1 MQYILVTM
9 TSENNFN
16 NPIPSPNATRWLY
29 LLLGVFALVI
39 IGLSIWLI
47 STKGNLRVLQEEK
60 EKQRVEL
67 QREVDSI
74 IQAHNQTKMAYGE
87 LADSLSIKDSIIQAN
102 AVEIKKLLD
111 TQWEYYKIKRRL
123 ERLQVISQGY
133 VRQMDSLYTVNRE
146 LAEENVRIKEEISVE
161 RRRVAQLTQDK
172 DELSDMVEQ
181 AAVLRTF
188 NLSATGFRQRGSSRE
203 VETDRYRRVE
213 FIRICFTLAEN
224 TVIEPGSK
232 SIYIRIAA
240 PDGSILVRGRD
251 DAYSF
256 MHQGEKLQYSI
267 LEVVDYQNENKE
279 ICVEWHKRETQ
290 EIPEGTY
297 NVDIF
302 HDNALIGQ
310 TSLFLR

>member
-1 MQYILVTM
+1 M
-9 TSENNFN
+9 TSENNYN

-74 IQAHNQTKMAYGE
+74 IQAHNQTKLAYGE

>member
-1 MQYILVTM
+1 MDQNV
-9 TSENNFN
+9 S

-29 LLLGVFALVI
+29 LLLAIFALVI

-47 STKGNLRVLQEEK
+47 STKSNLRVLQEEK
-60 EKQRVEL
+60 EIQRTEL

-74 IQAHNQTKMAYGE
+74 INAHNQTKLAYGQ

-161 RRRVAQLTQDK
+161 RRRVAQLTQAK
-172 DELSDMVEQ
+172 DELTDIVEQ

-203 VETDRYRRVE
+203 VETDRHRRVE
-213 FIRICFTLAEN
+213 LFRICFTIAEN
-224 TVIEPGSK
+224 SVIEPGMK
-232 SIYIRIAA
+232 KIYLRIAA
-240 PDGSILVRGRD
+240 PDGTILVRGRD
-251 DAYSF
+251 EEFSF
-256 MHQGEKLQYSI
+256 MHNGERLQYSI
-267 LEVVDYQNENKE
+267 MTELDYQNRNHE
-279 ICVEWHKRETQ
+279 ICVDWLKRETQ
-290 EIPEGTY
+290 DLDEGIY
-297 NVDIF
+297 NIDIF
-302 HDNALIGQ
+302 HDNHHIGQ

>member
-1 MQYILVTM
+1 M
-9 TSENNFN
+9 TTEHNLN

-29 LLLGVFALVI
+29 ILLGVFALVI
-39 IGLSIWLI
+39 IGLSVWLI

-60 EKQRVEL
+60 DQQRVEL

-74 IQAHNQTKMAYGE
+74 IRTHNQTKLAYGQ
-87 LADSLSIKDSIIQAN
+87 LADSLAVKDSIIQAN

-123 ERLQVISQGY
+123 EMLQVISQGY

-146 LAEENVRIKEEISVE
+146 LAEENVKMKEEITVE
-161 RRRVAQLTQDK
+161 RRRVAQLTQVK
-172 DELSDMVEQ
+172 DELSDIVEQ

-188 NLSATGFRQRGSSRE
+188 NLSATAYRQRGTSRE

-213 FIRICFTLAEN
+213 FMRICFTLAEN
-224 TVIEPGSK
+224 AVIEPGNK
-232 SIYIRIAA
+232 TIYIRIAA

-256 MHQGEKLQYSI
+256 VHQGERLQYSI
-267 LEVVDYQNENKE
+267 MEVVDYQNANKE

-302 HDNALIGQ
+302 HDNNLIGQ

>member
-1 MQYILVTM
+1 M

>member
-1 MQYILVTM
+1 MDKEQNL
-9 TSENNFN
+9 S

-29 LLLGVFALVI
+29 LLLGIFALMI

-47 STKGNLRVLQEEK
+47 STKSNLRVLQEEK
-60 EKQRVEL
+60 ELQRVDL
-67 QREVDSI
+67 QHEVDSI
-74 IQAHNQTKMAYGE
+74 INAHNQTKTAYGK

-102 AVEIKKLLD
+102 AIEIKKLLN
-111 TQWEYYKIKRRL
+111 TQWEYYKIKKKL
-123 ERLQVISQGY
+123 DRLQVISQGY

-146 LAEENVRIKEEISVE
+146 LAEENIRIKEEFDVE
-161 RRRVAQLTQDK
+161 RRRVAQLTQVK
-172 DELSDMVEQ
+172 DDLTDIVEQ

-224 TVIEPGSK
+224 SVIEPGNK
-232 SIYIRIAA
+232 NIYLRIAA
-240 PDGSILVRGRD
+240 PDGTILVQGRD
-251 DAYSF
+251 DTYSF

-267 LEVVDYQNENKE
+267 MSVADYQNKNLEVCLDYN
-279 ICVEWHKRETQ
+279 KRETQ
-290 EIPEGTY
+290 DLVEGVY
-297 NVDIF
+297 NIDVF
-302 HDNALIGQ
+302 HNDSQIGQ